1 MNTGMTD
8 EVKGK
13 LHEVKG
19 NVKETVGKV
28 TNNPDLESEGK
39 AEHKYRQGS
48 KKGRADR
55 KSV

>member
-19 NVKETVGKV
+19 NVKETAGKV
-28 TNNPDLESEGK
+28 TNNPDL
-39 AEHKYRQGS
+39 
-48 KKGRADR
+48 GRL
-55 KSV
+55 